1 MPYCIKCGTE
11 LPADVGICYKCG
23 YPVVLNNNQL
33 EEKTTIKDI
42 VKPTKSDV
50 KKYGGVCKK
59 YLPFILALFII
70 CVIGGIYY
78 MNPNTQYNIAEKAFS
93 NESYSRAVK
102 CYKRAGAYKDA
113 PDKLNVAIKAL
124 NYAEGLSSFEKK
136 DYESAIEHLIIA
148 EDFSESQK
156 VLKESYYELA
166 KSFEE
171 QGDSVN
177 AAINYANAVD
187 YKDSYDKAMKI
198 SADLVKNS
206 DYDNAKS
213 VYEILDENDYVNYC
227 LGVDALKK
235 SNYAFAKNKLSSAR
249 NIFDGEEQYKEATYN
264 YAITQVNSKNYE
276 EALEILS
283 EINDY
288 KDANEYRNSISVAY
302 SKSEIDAGNL
312 NNAINIIENVPD
324 TSDYEGVKASDIK
337 MLLEKNKDWAKVCGK
352 WVSTSGKMKATQ
364 DGSYSSYWWYHDFE
378 EGDLTLDIKCSLKG
392 DGSVTV
398 IMKGSVPIYTEYS
411 IVGDLVEQDTY
422 SLTKNIN
429 VMKQGTIELDNNA
442 SITVAP
448 SRITFN
454 YKKVD
459 KSQDV
464 FFKYIYT
471 TDITFG
477 KLVETF

>member
-1 MPYCIKCGTE
+1 M
-11 LPADVGICYKCG
+11 
-23 YPVVLNNNQL
+23 
-33 EEKTTIKDI
+33 
-42 VKPTKSDV
+42 
-50 KKYGGVCKK
+50 
-59 YLPFILALFII
+59 
-70 CVIGGIYY
+70 
-78 MNPNTQYNIAEKAFS
+78 
-93 NESYSRAVK
+93 
-102 CYKRAGAYKDA
+102 
-113 PDKLNVAIKAL
+113 
-124 NYAEGLSSFEKK
+124 
-136 DYESAIEHLIIA
+136 
-148 EDFSESQK
+148 
-156 VLKESYYELA
+156 A

-171 QGDSVN
+171 QSDSVN

-187 YKDSYDKAMKI
+187 YKDSHDKAMKI
-198 SADLVKNS
+198 SADLVKNR

-249 NIFDGEEQYKEATYN
+249 NIFDGEEQYKEAIYN

-276 EALEILS
+276 EALETLS

-324 TSDYEGVKASDIK
+324 SSDYEGVKASDIK

-364 DGSYSSYWWYHDFE
+364 DGSYSSYWWYHDFN
-378 EGDLTLDIKCSLKG
+378 EGDLNAEIRCSLKS
-392 DGSVTV
+392 DGSVTL
-398 IMKGSVPIYTEYS
+398 IMKGDVPIYTEYS

-471 TDITFG
+471 TDIIFG
-477 KLVETF
+477 KMVETF